1 MSAPVRVVV
10 PMRKTVL
17 LMPDPSYAR
26 HGRSVM
32 KREAAELAE
41 QAEKY
46 QAAVVAANRERLRMD
61 AHAVDPTLLEG
72 AQAVFVRGRGW
83 FYLVRVSAKTATVSG
98 GYGFGKERV
107 PLNQI
112 VDFR

>member
-1 MSAPVRVVV
+1 MTS
-10 PMRKTVL
+10 KSL
-17 LMPDPSYAR
+17 YNN
-26 HGRSVM
+26 GRSVL

-61 AHAVDPTLLEG
+61 APAVDPTLLQD
-72 AQAVFVRGRGW
+72 AQAVFVRGSGW
-83 FYLVRVSAKTATVSG
+83 RFVRSVNRVSVTVWLPSM
-98 GYGFGKERV
+98 FSNQRV
-107 PLNQI
+107 PLDQI

>member
-1 MSAPVRVVV
+1 
-10 PMRKTVL
+10 
-17 LMPDPSYAR
+17 MPDPSYAR

-46 QAAVVAANRERLRMD
+46 QAAVVKANRERLRMD
-61 AHAVDPTLLEG
+61 APAVDPTLLAG

-83 FYLVRVSAKTATVSG
+83 FFVQRVNARSVTFTDR
-98 GYGFGKERV
+98 FGSPNRV